1 MKKVLFLT
9 LCVITM
15 VFNIDVVNALAC
27 DDEDMARLR
36 GLAEGVSYNAKFI
49 GDTAEGMS
57 YQDYSIN
64 FIGLTDE
71 IYVSDSHY
79 TFKVLNDNEKITLQS
94 GSTDLQIYAK
104 NCFHRRLTTITIDLP
119 KFNEYSVHEECES
132 EQYKSLEVCDPWYEG
147 NINYDDFKKIINDNT
162 VEEKTSFYGRVTNFF
177 LSNKYMVGDV
187 GILIIIVLI
196 VIFVI
201 RNRKN
206 KLD

>member
-1 MKKVLFLT
+1 
-9 LCVITM
+9 
-15 VFNIDVVNALAC
+15 
-27 DDEDMARLR
+27 
-36 GLAEGVSYNAKFI
+36 
-49 GDTAEGMS
+49 MS
-57 YQDYSIN
+57 YHNYRVN

-94 GSTDLQIYAK
+94 GSINLQIYAK
-104 NCFHRRLTTITIDLP
+104 NCNHKRLKTITVDLP
-119 KFNEYSVHEECES
+119 KFNEHSVHEECES

-177 LSNKYMVGDV
+177 LNNKYMVCGV
-187 GILIIIVLI
+187 GILIIILLI
-196 VIFVI
+196 AIFVI

-206 KLD
+206 MLD